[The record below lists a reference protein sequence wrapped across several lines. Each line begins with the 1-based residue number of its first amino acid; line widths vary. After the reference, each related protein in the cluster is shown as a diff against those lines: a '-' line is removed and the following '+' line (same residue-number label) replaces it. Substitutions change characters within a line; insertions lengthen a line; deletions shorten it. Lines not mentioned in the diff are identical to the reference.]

1 MSLPNSAS
9 LRGVLV
15 GDADPEIVELE
26 ARLRDAQLAA
36 DVRALDALIADD
48 LLFTGPDGQLAT
60 KAQDLDAHASGAVRF
75 RVHEPEELRVR
86 RLGTDVAV
94 SALCARLVVDV
105 AGTTIRGTVRYTRIW
120 AREADGV
127 WRIVGGHVSAAPATE
142 PSNDHNVR

>member
-1 MSLPNSAS
+1 MRA
-9 LRGVLV
+9 VLV

-36 DVRALDALIADD
+36 DVRGLDALIADD

-75 RVHEPEELRVR
+75 RAHEPEELRVR
-86 RLGTDVAV
+86 RVGTDVAV
-94 SALCARLVVDV
+94 SALRTRLVVDV

-120 AREADGV
+120 AREADGA
-127 WRIVGGHVSAAPATE
+127 WRVVGGHVSTVPAVE
-142 PSNDHNVR
+142 PSNDRHVR